1 LLALEQHKVAIDMAN
16 SLRVLAEIQ
25 LRRLPAKTSRDGL
38 ELPDRVHSGEVHSGL
53 LPPEIDPPE
62 AEDNVVFLTAK
73 KARARL
79 RSETDAPATPPVK
92 RRKKDKPVESTLGGT
107 AAPPTTPPNLSETAA
122 DL

>member
-1 LLALEQHKVAIDMAN
+1 
-16 SLRVLAEIQ
+16 
-25 LRRLPAKTSRDGL
+25 
-38 ELPDRVHSGEVHSGL
+38 SGEVHSGL

-62 AEDNVVFLTAK
+62 DEDNVVFLTAK

-107 AAPPTTPPNLSETAA
+107 AAPPTTPP
-122 DL
+122 